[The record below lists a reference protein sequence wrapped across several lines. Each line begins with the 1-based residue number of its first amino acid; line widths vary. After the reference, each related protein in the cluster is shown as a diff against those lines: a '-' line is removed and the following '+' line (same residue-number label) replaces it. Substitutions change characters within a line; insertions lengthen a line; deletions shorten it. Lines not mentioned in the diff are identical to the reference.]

1 MKRKFVIQFFQV
13 IIISISISLFYSVT
27 AYADRGDTTLV
38 SINSGEFEG
47 NNDSSY
53 PSISSGGRYV
63 AFSSTAT
70 NLVAGDNNGHSDI
83 FVHDRQERRTTRV
96 SINSDGGEGYNDS
109 SYPSISSD
117 GRYVAFSST
126 ATNLV
131 AGDNNGR
138 SDIFVHDRQERKTT
152 RVSINSDGGEGHGRS
167 RRPSISSDG
176 RYVAF
181 ESPAIN
187 LVAGDNNGHSD
198 IFVHDRQDRK
208 TTRVSI
214 NSDGVEGN
222 NDSSYPSISSD
233 GRYVAFSSTAT
244 NLVAG
249 DNSSHSSVFVHQF
262 LAIEEPALRR
272 NFSPPPPDTD

>member
-70 NLVAGDNNGHSDI
+70 NLVAGDN
-83 FVHDRQERRTTRV
+83 
-96 SINSDGGEGYNDS
+96 
-109 SYPSISSD
+109 
-117 GRYVAFSST
+117 
-126 ATNLV
+126 
-131 AGDNNGR
+131 
-138 SDIFVHDRQERKTT
+138 
-152 RVSINSDGGEGHGRS
+152 
-167 RRPSISSDG
+167 
-176 RYVAF
+176 
-181 ESPAIN
+181 
-187 LVAGDNNGHSD
+187 
-198 IFVHDRQDRK
+198 
-208 TTRVSI
+208 
-214 NSDGVEGN
+214 
-222 NDSSYPSISSD
+222 
-233 GRYVAFSSTAT
+233 
-244 NLVAG
+244 
-249 DNSSHSSVFVHQF
+249 SSHSSVFVHQF